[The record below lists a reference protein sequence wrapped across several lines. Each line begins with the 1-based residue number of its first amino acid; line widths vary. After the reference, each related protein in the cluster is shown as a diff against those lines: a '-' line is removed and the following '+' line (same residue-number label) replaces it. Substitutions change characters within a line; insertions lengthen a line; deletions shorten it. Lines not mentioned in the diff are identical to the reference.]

1 MKILEKIAKDLGG
14 DRRGIEAIRQ
24 NAAEGTAPVP
34 TIDVIGGVQSGAV

>member
-1 MKILEKIAKDLGG
+1 MKIPEKIAKNLRGDGG
-14 DRRGIEAIRQ
+14 GIEAMRQ